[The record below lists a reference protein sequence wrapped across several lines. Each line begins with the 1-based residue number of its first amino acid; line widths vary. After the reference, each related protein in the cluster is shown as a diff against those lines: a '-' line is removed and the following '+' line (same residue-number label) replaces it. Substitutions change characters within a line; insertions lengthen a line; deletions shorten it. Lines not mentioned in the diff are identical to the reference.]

1 MNHTWLLRT
10 PAEAAACRAKGCGRL
25 PFAQGVFRLGRGSAV
40 VESPVLEAPGPFD
53 NAVGSWNADLPPGAR
68 LEMDARVRLEG
79 GWSSWY
85 CLGSAEGRPGRRLEL
100 RSPGPQEDAHGRV
113 ASDTLMLKAPASAL
127 RWRVRLS
134 AGRGAAVL
142 RQAAF
147 TVSDPQA
154 PAAPPPFRP
163 GPWVRRLPVRGRSQF
178 AETDDCRGSICSPTS
193 LAAVLEYW
201 GLRRPTLDMAG
212 RVRDGSCGDF
222 GNWPF
227 NTAAAGALGFDA
239 HVARLESLD
248 DLAEEVAAGR
258 PVVVSLTFGPG
269 ELPGSPIPQTKGHL
283 MVVAG
288 FSPRGDV
295 LVMDPAARSA
305 AETRRVYGRAAFH
318 RAWRVNKRGLSY
330 IIAPRVRGRR
340 LTVSVPTADLWDK
353 PLARPRRGLLAL
365 DHHSQL
371 LYGERVTALAARGAW
386 LQVRTDE
393 PEHLD
398 RQGRWRG
405 CTGWMRAGQL
415 AAAAP
420 PAADCVV
427 RTRQAILKTSGGLL
441 ALSVGTRLAR
451 LAERGGSP
459 TVRLLDGR
467 TAEAPADV
475 LAPLRTEDPA
485 ACRALVLKTAELFL
499 GTRYYWGGRSGVQAQ
514 PSTGVDC
521 SGLVCL
527 AYRACGMDLPH
538 NAQEQMMRSRPVPP
552 ARLRP
557 GDLVFLSASA
567 ARRRITHVMLYTGG
581 DGLIESRWAAGRT
594 LRCTF
599 AERFGLPLTRLRAGA
614 LVDDRT
620 FPQPRRRRVFFGS
633 FL

>member
-10 PAEAAACRAKGCGRL
+10 PADAAACRAKGCVRL
-25 PFAQGVFRLGRGSAV
+25 PFAEGVFRLGRGRAV

-68 LEMDARVRLEG
+68 LEMEARVRLEG

-85 CLGSAEGRPGRRLEL
+85 RLGSAEGRPGRRLKL
-100 RSPGPQEDAHGRV
+100 RSPGPQEDAHGKV
-113 ASDTLMLKAPASAL
+113 ASDTLLLKSPASAL
-127 RWRVRLS
+127 RWRLRLQ
-134 AGRGAAVL
+134 AGRGAVVL

-147 TVSDPQA
+147 TASDPQA

-248 DLAEEVAAGR
+248 DLADEVAAGR

-283 MVVAG
+283 MVVTG

-295 LVMDPAARSA
+295 LVMDPAGKTARQTPRA
-305 AETRRVYGRAAFH
+305 YGRAAFH

-330 IIAPRVRGRR
+330 IISPRVRGRR
-340 LTVSVPTADLWDK
+340 LTVAVPAAGLWDK
-353 PLARPRRGLLAL
+353 PLARRRFDLLAL

-371 LYGERVTALAARGAW
+371 LYGERVTTLAGQGPW
-386 LQVRTDE
+386 LKVRTEE

-405 CTGWMRAGQL
+405 CTGWLRADQL
-415 AAAAP
+415 TAAP
-420 PAADCVV
+420 PPAPDCVV
-427 RTRQAILKTSGGLL
+427 RTRQAILKAPGGLL
-441 ALSVGTRLAR
+441 TLSVGTRLAR
-451 LAERGGSP
+451 LAGRGAAR
-459 TVRLLDGR
+459 VRLLDGSA
-467 TAEAPADV
+467 AEVPADA
-475 LAPLRTEDPA
+475 LAPLRTPDPA
-485 ACRALVLKTAELFL
+485 DRRALVLKTAELFL
-499 GTRYYWGGRSGVQAQ
+499 GTRYYWGGRSGVQEE

-527 AYRACGMDLPH
+527 AYRVCGLDLPH
-538 NAQEQMMRSRPVPP
+538 NAQEQLLRSRMVPP
-552 ARLRP
+552 ARLAP
-557 GDLVFLSASA
+557 GDAVFLSAGED
-567 ARRRITHVMLYTGG
+567 RRRITHVMLYTGG
-581 DGLIESRWAAGRT
+581 DGLIESRWAAGCT

-599 AERFGLPLTRLRAGA
+599 AERFGLPLAEFKAGA
-614 LVDDRT
+614 LVTDRT